1 MKAETFRALRFFRQ
15 WKGCGL
21 SDGFQNKGGSR
32 MIIQSSNM
40 EISSSRNYRV
50 RQGTASAITF
60 WGEHPNED
68 VEKKSAQNNQME
80 FGDLLSKFEKERSI
94 GEIKSPRI
102 QEHKMNSKFQMLD
115 YLWKLLF
122 SKNDLGKN
130 FYEYMNQNQVQ
141 EFGGEAIF
149 LEYHEE
155 TEHTTFQA
163 KGNVKTADGK
173 SIDFK
178 MDVSMTRS
186 FMEYAET
193 KIQFGAPNMIFCDPL
208 VMNLGKNVGQM
219 SDQKILFDLDSDGV
233 KEEISTMKDGSGFLS
248 LDQNGNGEIDN
259 GMELF
264 GTKSGD
270 GFADLAH
277 YDLDHNGWIDEND
290 PVFDKLKIFFLHPDG
305 RKELVSLKK
314 MDVGAIS
321 LQNLNTEFAVKESS
335 TNQDLGR
342 IRKTGIFLYE
352 SGQAGTIQ
360 HVDVVK
366 KAPM

>member
-1 MKAETFRALRFFRQ
+1 M
-15 WKGCGL
+15 
-21 SDGFQNKGGSR
+21 
-32 MIIQSSNM
+32 MIQSSNV
-40 EISSSRNYRV
+40 EVGSSRNYRV
-50 RQGTASAITF
+50 RHSTASVVSI
-60 WGEHPNED
+60 WGENPKED
-68 VEKKSAQNNQME
+68 VEKKSAQNKQMA
-80 FGDLLSKFEKERSI
+80 FGNLLSKFEKEKNI
-94 GEIKSPRI
+94 GEIKRPRI
-102 QEHKMNSKFQMLD
+102 TKQKSNPKFQMLD

-155 TEHTTFQA
+155 TEQTTFQA
-163 KGNVKTADGK
+163 KGNVKTADGR
-173 SIDFK
+173 SLSFK

-208 VMNLGKNVGQM
+208 VMNLGKNIGQL
-219 SDQKILFDLDSDGV
+219 SDQKIRFDLDSDGV
-233 KEEISTMKDGSGFLS
+233 KEEISTMTGGSGFLS

-259 GMELF
+259 GTELF

-270 GFADLAH
+270 GFADLAC

-305 RKELVSLKK
+305 GKELVSLKK

-321 LQNLNTEFAVKESS
+321 LQNANTEFAVK
-335 TNQDLGR
+335 NQKTQENLGR

-352 SGQAGTIQ
+352 SGQLGSLNHIDLA
-360 HVDVVK
+360 K
-366 KAPM
+366 KS

>member
-15 WKGCGL
+15 WKGYGL
-21 SDGFQNKGGSR
+21 SDGFLNKGGSR
-32 MIIQSSNM
+32 MIIQSSNV
-40 EISSSRNYRV
+40 EVCSSRNYRA
-50 RQGTASAITF
+50 GHSTASAISI
-60 WGEHPNED
+60 WGVNPKED
-68 VEKKSAQNNQME
+68 VEKKSAQNNQMG
-80 FGDLLSKFEKERSI
+80 FGDLLSEFEKEKGI

-102 QEHKMNSKFQMLD
+102 TEQKTSSKFQMLD

-149 LEYHEE
+149 LDYHEE
-155 TEHTTFQA
+155 TEQTTFQA

-219 SDQKILFDLDSDGV
+219 SDQKILFDLDSDGI
-233 KEEISTMKDGSGFLS
+233 KEEISTVTGGSGFLS

-270 GFADLAH
+270 GFADLAR

-321 LQNLNTEFAVKESS
+321 LQNVKTDFAVKEKSS
-335 TNQDLGR
+335 NQDLGR

-352 SGQAGTIQ
+352 SGQTGTIQ
-360 HVDVVK
+360 HVDLIK
-366 KAPM
+366 KASM